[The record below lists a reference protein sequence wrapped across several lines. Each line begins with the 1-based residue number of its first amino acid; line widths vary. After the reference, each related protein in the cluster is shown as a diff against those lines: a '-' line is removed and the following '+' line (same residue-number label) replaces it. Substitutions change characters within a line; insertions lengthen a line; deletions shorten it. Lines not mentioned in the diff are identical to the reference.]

1 MKNILI
7 GSGIVIFLLAGGVWW
22 SQSLQSSDPNI
33 ISTRGIH
40 WHPQIEIYVNG
51 ETQEVPANIG
61 IGMQYASTPTF
72 DQGMRMTAMHTHEPD
87 GTIHF
92 EFPARVTR
100 EDTKLKNFF
109 AIWGKDMMSDFGTL
123 TTMTV
128 NGEENTELGEYEMKD
143 GDKIELHYQQ
153 EI

>member
-7 GSGIVIFLLAGGVWW
+7 IGGLAILLLAGGVWW
-22 SQSLQSSDPNI
+22 SNSLQSSDPNI
-33 ISTRGIH
+33 ISTQGIH
-40 WHPQIEIYVNG
+40 WHPQIEIYVKG
-51 ETQEVPANIG
+51 EKQEISANIG
-61 IGMQYASTPTF
+61 IGPQYASTPTF

-92 EFPARVTR
+92 EFPAHVTR

-109 AIWGKDMMSDFGTL
+109 AIWGRDMMSFGSSV
-123 TTMTV
+123 TMTV

-143 GDKIELHYQQ
+143 GDKIELYY
-153 EI
+153 E

>member
-1 MKNILI
+1 MKNFLI
-7 GSGIVIFLLAGGVWW
+7 GIVLLIILLAGATWW
-22 SQSLQSSDPNI
+22 SKSLQSEDPGV
-33 ISTRGIH
+33 ISRSGLH
-40 WHPQIEIYVNG
+40 WHPQLTIYVRG
-51 ETQEVPANIG
+51 EKQEIPANIG

-109 AIWGKDMMSDFGTL
+109 AIWGRNMMSFGSSV
-123 TTMTV
+123 TMMV
-128 NGEENTELGEYEMKD
+128 NGEETAELGEYEMKD
-143 GDKIELHYQQ
+143 GDKIELRY
-153 EI
+153 E

>member
-7 GSGIVIFLLAGGVWW
+7 ISGIAILLLAGGVWW
-22 SQSLQSSDPNI
+22 SKSLQSSDPNI
-33 ISTRGIH
+33 ISTQGIH
-40 WHPQIEIYVNG
+40 WHPQIEIYIKG
-51 ETQEVPANIG
+51 QKQEIPANIG

-109 AIWGKDMMSDFGTL
+109 AIWGKDIMSFGSSV
-123 TTMTV
+123 TMTV
-128 NGEENTELGEYEMKD
+128 NGEETTELGEYEMKD
-143 GDKIELHYQQ
+143 GDKIELRY
-153 EI
+153 E